1 MSADLLDSTDWP
13 LVDAVFLYW
22 VSGCEAVAGVPL
34 PDGSVPVGAAGLSGV
49 RLMRDQWDA
58 YRALCRVR
66 PALMVAL

>member
-1 MSADLLDSTDWP
+1 MSADLLDSADWP
-13 LVDAVFLYW
+13 LVDAVFLHW

>member
-1 MSADLLDSTDWP
+1 MTADMLDSTEWP
-13 LVDAVFLYW
+13 LVDAVFLHW

-58 YRALCRVR
+58 YRALCGVQRGQ
-66 PALMVAL
+66 LVAL